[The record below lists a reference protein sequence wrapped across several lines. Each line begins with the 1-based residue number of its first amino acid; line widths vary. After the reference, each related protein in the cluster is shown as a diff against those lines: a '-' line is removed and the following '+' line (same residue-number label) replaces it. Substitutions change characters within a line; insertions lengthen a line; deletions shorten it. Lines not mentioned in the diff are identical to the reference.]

1 MIDAVVVAAGI
12 ERGRPI
18 LNGDPTWPTIAEA
31 TAHRL

>member
-18 LNGDPTWPTIAEA
+18 LTVDPTWPTITEA
-31 TAHRL
+31 TVHRL